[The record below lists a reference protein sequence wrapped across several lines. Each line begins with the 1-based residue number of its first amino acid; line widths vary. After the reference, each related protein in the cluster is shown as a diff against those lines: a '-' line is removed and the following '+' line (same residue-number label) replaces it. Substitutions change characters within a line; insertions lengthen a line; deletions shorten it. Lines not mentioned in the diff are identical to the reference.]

1 MKIYVRSAKFNDA
14 KLLIKIHNSSIK
26 GGYFKSK
33 NLINLKSHLE
43 WLKKKL
49 RSSSRIYIGRNSE
62 NKNFGYVRFDEIK
75 NKIFEVSIANLPNF
89 YGKGLG
95 SLMLDKSIKKFKK
108 KNKIKKITSVVK
120 KNNYRSL
127 KCFLNNNFVKTKF
140 DKNKHFTK
148 DKIDTKKEDYL
159 ELKSTLE

>member
-1 MKIYVRSAKFNDA
+1 
-14 KLLIKIHNSSIK
+14 
-26 GGYFKSK
+26 
-33 NLINLKSHLE
+33 
-43 WLKKKL
+43 
-49 RSSSRIYIGRNSE
+49 
-62 NKNFGYVRFDEIK
+62 
-75 NKIFEVSIANLPNF
+75 
-89 YGKGLG
+89 
-95 SLMLDKSIKKFKK
+95 MLDKSIKKFKK